1 MLDIWFQ
8 PVENV
13 THYAPYQLGSNIL
26 VNKGRIPDLDGV
38 KIAIIGVGKDN
49 MEGIRAQLYA
59 MRFPYN
65 SSEIIDLGNLRK
77 EEIAFFI
84 PVLKELQE
92 VNILPIIIS
101 GDPKFQLAQ
110 YKAFQGKQ
118 QAASL
123 ALVDDRIRL
132 DPLGD
137 ISADHGLYL
146 NEALFNKN
154 SRLFH
159 LTCLGFQNQYI
170 NPKIL
175 EFLEDHYFDCLRLGL
190 AKGNL
195 SAVEPLIRDAD
206 IMAFHLTALKYLE
219 APGMTEIS
227 PSGFFTEEACQIT
240 RYAGLSDKMKSFG
253 IYGFDLTKDSAGV
266 SAQTIAQMIWYFL
279 EGYSMRF
286 QDFPVSTEGLLEYI
300 VEMKQLDY
308 QLTFWKSGKSGRWWL
323 QVPVKTNKQ
332 LSRHRLIPCN
342 YEDYQMSCRNELP
355 ERLLNAL
362 RRFD

>member
-8 PVENV
+8 PVENEN
-13 THYAPYQLGSNIL
+13 HYAPYQLGSNIL
-26 VNKGRIPDLDGV
+26 VNRGRIPDLSGV
-38 KIAIIGVGKDN
+38 KIAIIGVGKNN
-49 MEGIRAQLYA
+49 MEAIRAQLFA
-59 MRFPYN
+59 MRYPYHP
-65 SSEIIDLGNLRK
+65 SEIIDLGNLRK

-92 VNILPIIIS
+92 VNILPIIIC

-118 QAASL
+118 QAVSL
-123 ALVDDRIRL
+123 ALVDDKIRL
-132 DPLGD
+132 DPQGD
-137 ISADHGLYL
+137 ISAENGLYL

-159 LTCLGFQNQYI
+159 LTCLGYQNQYLD
-170 NPKIL
+170 PKIL
-175 EFLEDHYFDCLRLGL
+175 EFLEDHYFDFLRLGL

-195 SAVEPLIRDAD
+195 SDIEPLIRDAD
-206 IMAFHLTALKYLE
+206 IMAFSMTALKYLE
-219 APGMTEIS
+219 APGMVEIS
-227 PSGFFTEEACQIT
+227 PSGFFSEEACQIT

-253 IYGFDLTKDSAGV
+253 IYGFDLSKDESEIT
-266 SAQTIAQMIWYFL
+266 AQTIAQMIWYFL
-279 EGYSMRF
+279 EGYSTRF

-300 VEMKQLDY
+300 VEMKHLDY

-323 QVPVKTNKQ
+323 QVPVKTKKQ
-332 LSRHRLIPCN
+332 LARHRLIPCS

>member
-8 PVENV
+8 PIKNENQ
-13 THYAPYQLGSNIL
+13 YASHQLGSNI
-26 VNKGRIPDLDGV
+26 VINKGRIPDLNGV
-38 KIAIIGVGKDN
+38 KIAIIGVGRNN
-49 MEGIRAQLYA
+49 MEEIRNQLYA
-59 MRFPYN
+59 MRFPFN
-65 SSEIIDLGNLRK
+65 PTSIVDLGDLRK

-92 VNILPIIIS
+92 VNILPIIVC

-118 QAASL
+118 QAVSL
-123 ALVDDRIRL
+123 ALVDDKIRL
-132 DPLGD
+132 DPSGD
-137 ISADHGLYL
+137 ISNVNDLYL

-170 NPKIL
+170 DPKIL
-175 EFLEDHYFDCLRLGL
+175 EFLEDHYFDFLRLGL

-195 SAVEPLIRDAD
+195 SDVEPLIRDAD
-206 IMAFHLTALKYLE
+206 IMAFNMTALKYLE

-253 IYGFDLTKDSAGV
+253 IYGFDMSKDPAGI

-279 EGYSMRF
+279 EGYSTRF
-286 QDFPVSTEGLLEYI
+286 QDFPVSTDGLIEYI

-323 QVPVKTNKQ
+323 QVPVKTKKQ
-332 LSRHRLIPCN
+332 LYRHRLIPCS

-355 ERLLNAL
+355 ERLVSAL